1 MYLIAACLLVYRP
14 LLDKLGISTL
24 ITGVTAHGKVGAGG
38 LGGGRRSAKVSEWAA
53 PRSHHERERKDISLN
68 SMGDAQYYGGGRH
81 GGGGG
86 GGDGM
91 GMGMGMGSSGDPRY
105 GSTVVGGSFQR
116 LDGDKRPLRKWDG
129 ITATTDI
136 EIAWEVRHAP
146 HAM

>member
-24 ITGVTAHGKVGAGG
+24 ITGVTAHGKSGAGG
-38 LGGGRRSAKVSEWAA
+38 SGGGRRSAKMSDWAA
-53 PRSHHERERKDISLN
+53 PRSHERESKDISLN
-68 SMGDAQYYGGGRH
+68 SMGGAQYYGGGRV
-81 GGGGG
+81 GGG

-91 GMGMGMGSSGDPRY
+91 SMGSIGDPRY

-116 LDGDKRPLRKWDG
+116 LDGDERPLRKWDG

-136 EIAWEVRHAP
+136 EIAWEARHAP
-146 HAM
+146 HAL